1 MAETAADAVDGPAAA
16 GVIVDAAGA
25 VDVLVVGE
33 GIAADAAGRAGEG
46 TKNLLPW
53 VFADNARK
61 ATERVVAFSLPRLGT
76 SSNSRICQGPA
87 ITLPEGYFYRASLR
101 GAGKAGS
108 SPGLGPGSE

>member
-1 MAETAADAVDGPAAA
+1 MRRNRTSTAKVERRTSAAVIVLLRAIGRMAETAADAVDGPAAA

-76 SSNSRICQGPA
+76 SDRKS
-87 ITLPEGYFYRASLR
+87 
-101 GAGKAGS
+101 
-108 SPGLGPGSE
+108 